1 MMKFKTL
8 HFFQNEKKRLKYI
21 HLVQYKRSVIFVFS
35 LYIYINMLNLFHL
48 LKLFFIIAIYCK
60 CNVVLPSNISFYF
73 TISNRIYILSLCMRS
88 LSLLTQPFKKTF
100 QFLFENKQKLP
111 KTHKKYIKWMKFLF
125 HFIHTFFIVF
135 NFWFSFLKIMQNL
148 NQMQH
153 THTHEYY

>member
-88 LSLLTQPFKKTF
+88 LSLLTQPFKK
-100 QFLFENKQKLP
+100 NVSISIRKQTETA

-125 HFIHTFFIVF
+125 HLIHTFFIVF

>member
-1 MMKFKTL
+1 MKFKTL

-88 LSLLTQPFKKTF
+88 LSLLTQPFKK
-100 QFLFENKQKLP
+100 NVSISIRKQTETAKHTQ
-111 KTHKKYIKWMKFLF
+111 KIHKVNEILISFY
-125 HFIHTFFIVF
+125 TYFFIVF
-135 NFWFSFLKIMQNL
+135 NF
-148 NQMQH
+148 
-153 THTHEYY
+153 